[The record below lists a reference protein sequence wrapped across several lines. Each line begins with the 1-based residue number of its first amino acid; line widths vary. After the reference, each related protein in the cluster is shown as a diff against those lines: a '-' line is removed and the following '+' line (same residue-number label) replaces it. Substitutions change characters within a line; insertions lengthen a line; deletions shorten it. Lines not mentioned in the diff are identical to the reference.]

1 MRALLPTFTA
11 AAASAVLV
19 AGCGG
24 TPVRVPTSPS
34 DALDESAHI
43 SRDALAFE
51 RRWMTEHCPAAAN
64 GGAGLS
70 KAQARDAIKR
80 CADRAWRAWDSELHR
95 RGYRP
100 EAVRP

>member
-1 MRALLPTFTA
+1 MRPLLSTLTA
-11 AAASAVLV
+11 AAAAALLS
-19 AGCGG
+19 GCGG

-34 DALDESAHI
+34 DALDESAHM

-51 RRWMTEHCPAAAN
+51 RVFMDEHCPAAAD

-70 KAQARDAIKR
+70 KAQARAAIKD
-80 CADRAWRAWDSELHR
+80 CAARAWRAWDSELHN